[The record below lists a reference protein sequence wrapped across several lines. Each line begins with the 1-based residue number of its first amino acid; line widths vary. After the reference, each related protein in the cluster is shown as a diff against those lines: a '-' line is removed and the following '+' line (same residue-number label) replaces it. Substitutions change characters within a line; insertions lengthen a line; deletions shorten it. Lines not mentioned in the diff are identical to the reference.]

1 MGIFNK
7 FRFLYLWQE
16 NKILKKYDSH
26 NNMPVLCLKSSKISR
41 ILIKWIAIFASGG
54 MDCVVNLWELKTE

>member
-1 MGIFNK
+1 MMGIFNK

-41 ILIKWIAIFASGG
+41 ILIK
-54 MDCVVNLWELKTE
+54 